1 MTSNL
6 ALKLTA
12 DLPPLVAS
20 SLHGWSGEREWNAG
34 LRDLLVALHW
44 IVIPCWWKSLSQH
57 SLPILLL
64 VFRTTPK
71 QTSFQEMHHLAQGN
85 AKSILISLG
94 KTLMLGKIEGK
105 RRRGWQRMRWLDG
118 ITDSMN
124 MGLCKLRE
132 LVMNREAWCATVHGV
147 TKSGTQLSNWT
158 TTIYIHMD
166 THY

>member
-85 AKSILISLG
+85 AKSILILLG

-105 RRRGWQRMRWLDG
+105 RRRGRQRMRWLGG
-118 ITDSMN
+118 ITNSMD
-124 MGLCKLRE
+124 MSLSKLWGSVMRGLVCCSPLRSQRVGYDWATE
-132 LVMNREAWCATVHGV
+132 L
-147 TKSGTQLSNWT
+147 NW
-158 TTIYIHMD
+158 ID
-166 THY
+166 L